1 MKSIIFDSSALISL
15 SMNGLTHVLND
26 LKPHFEGKFLITEE
40 VKYEVIDKPIQI
52 KRFELEAVRIQQ
64 LLDEN
69 ILETPA
75 SLGVDNKK
83 VREETE
89 KLKNLANSTFLSR
102 NREIKLI
109 DSGESS
115 CLALSKLLDLKKI
128 PNLVA
133 VDERTLRM
141 LGEDPDDLK
150 KLMESRLH
158 SKLNTRKENYKE
170 FQNFKFIRSSE
181 LIYIAYKKGLIR
193 IKKGPVL
200 DALLYALKFKGCA
213 ISGEEI
219 EEIKKLG

>member
-1 MKSIIFDSSALISL
+1 
-15 SMNGLTHVLND
+15 MNGLTHVLND